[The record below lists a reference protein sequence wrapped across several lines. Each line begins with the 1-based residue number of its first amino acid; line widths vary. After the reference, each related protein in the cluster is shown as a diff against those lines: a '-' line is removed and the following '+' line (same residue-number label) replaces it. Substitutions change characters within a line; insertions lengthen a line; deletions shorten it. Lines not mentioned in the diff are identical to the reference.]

1 MGLGAGLGAV
11 GALLVIGA
19 GGLLT
24 LVGLLWYPTLRLAR
38 LLRRKP
44 KRGTAL
50 PSQSAATTAQSH
62 PPSPQPLTGTSSSFA
77 GSFCGGDGV
86 ALRSGGAIEEARS
99 TASTHTKWDR
109 LLHRFAFATT
119 PAFKGL
125 SDMESRLFRN
135 RLAATPTAA
144 PVFIAGLPRAGT
156 TLLLR
161 ALAAVGPFATSRY
174 RDMPFLLTPLLWH
187 ALSRRLP
194 RRRSL
199 LMRAQGDGVVV
210 SLDTPEA
217 LEEIVWRAFWP
228 AKYRA
233 DRIEPWQACERD
245 AHGEFAPFLASH
257 LAKTIAVRRRQGQPA
272 SRYLSKNNV
281 NLGRVANILTLH
293 PDAAVV
299 VPFREP
305 RRQAASLLRQHRRFQ
320 EIHATDPF
328 AKRYMADVGHFEFGA
343 NLKPINFDDWLAN
356 TDAAKVA
363 NEAMDLDFWLRYWR
377 AAYRHALAETSD
389 NVAFVSYEAVCAQPF
404 KTLTALCERLQ
415 VHPAR
420 QTLEAVA
427 ADVRSDDGAAAAD
440 AASGIDPALLDE
452 TSAIHEELLRRAGG
466 ATPDG

>member
-44 KRGTAL
+44 TRETTL
-50 PSQSAATTAQSH
+50 PSQSAATAQNH

-77 GSFCGGDGV
+77 GSFSEGDGV
-86 ALRSGGAIEEARS
+86 ALHSGGAIEEAHS

-109 LLHRFAFATT
+109 LLHRFAFAAT

-135 RLAATPTAA
+135 RLAATPTGR

-233 DRIEPWQACERD
+233 DRIEPWQAGERD
-245 AHGEFAPFLASH
+245 ARGEFAPFLASH

-272 SRYLSKNNV
+272 SRYLSKNNA

-305 RRQAASLLRQHRRFQ
+305 RRQAASLLRQHRRFLQ
-320 EIHATDPF
+320 IHATDPF

-343 NLKPINFDDWLAN
+343 NLKPIDFDGWLTS
-356 TDAAKVA
+356 TDTHSLATEAA
-363 NEAMDLDFWLRYWR
+363 DLDFWLRYWR
-377 AAYRHALAETSD
+377 AAYRHVLAETSD
-389 NVAFVSYEAVCAQPF
+389 NVVFVSYETVCAQPF
-404 KTLTALCERLQ
+404 KTLTAICERLQ
-415 VHPAR
+415 LHPAR
-420 QTLEAVA
+420 QTLDAVA
-427 ADVRSDDGAAAAD
+427 ADIRSDDGAAAAD

-452 TSAIHEELLRRAGG
+452 TSAIHEELLRRAGNG